1 MGPGPMLYTAP
12 VRQGYATF
20 DHTGDLGL
28 EVWAPTPRELYAQ
41 AAVALMAQVADP
53 GEDPP
58 VERAEI
64 ALEGDEPA
72 DLLVHW
78 LNSVLLESDLRH
90 VVWTH
95 VRIQKLTPRRIEAA
109 LQGPRIDP
117 SRHTLLR
124 EVKAVSFHDMQLKL
138 DPGDCRCRLV
148 LDL

>member
-1 MGPGPMLYTAP
+1 MLYTAP

-28 EVWAPTPRELYAQ
+28 EVWAATPRELYEQ
-41 AAVALMAQVADP
+41 AAVALMAQIADT
-53 GEDPP
+53 GTDPP
-58 VERAEI
+58 AERAEL
-64 ALEGDEPA
+64 ALQGDDPA

-95 VRIQKLTPRRIEAA
+95 VQVHQLTPRRIEATVMGA
-109 LQGPRIDP
+109 RIDP
-117 SRHTLLR
+117 KRHTLGR
-124 EVKAVSFHDMQLKL
+124 EVKAVSFHDMELRL
-138 DPGDCRCRLV
+138 DPGACRCRLV